1 MFPLLPDHHVFYEVR
16 AKCEGRVGK
25 SCVFCEVLIG
35 SEEGFEL
42 RVFIYLS
49 S

>member
-1 MFPLLPDHHVFYEVR
+1 MFPLLPGYHVFCEVR

-25 SCVFCEVLIG
+25 GCVFCEVLIG

-42 RVFIYLS
+42 RVFTYLS